1 MVLEV
6 TVSKASVSKLND
18 DDYQVTINVLVVNE
32 LEEII
37 LEKNYSERYY
47 TAITVDSIK
56 LKLQNKILEDWNKL
70 VSEQSIFDAVA
81 FDTMVTEIQTAA
93 NNYVNQ

>member
-1 MVLEV
+1 MALLA

-18 DDYQVTINVLVVNE
+18 DDYQVTIHVLIVDE

-37 LEKNYSERYY
+37 LEKDYSERYY
-47 TAITVDSIK
+47 SATTVDSIK
-56 LKLQNKILEDWNKL
+56 LKLQDQILEDWNKL
-70 VSEQSIFDAVA
+70 VSEKSIFDAVA
-81 FDTMVTEIQTAA
+81 FDTMITEIQDAA